1 MLQSLFPF
9 AFHMVLYDM
18 TIMKNTKQDKLD
30 KRAAA
35 LRDNLKRRKTRAQS
49 EKDEKNDAT
58 DTEKNRAG

>member
-1 MLQSLFPF
+1 
-9 AFHMVLYDM
+9 MVLYDM